1 MRKWYSEETVKK
13 IINFKEELF
22 KLYDKYDLAISHE
35 DGHGAF
41 EITTLEDF
49 YKEWMTEGLDSQIE
63 EIEKKLDIEREVK
76 KLEGEL

>member
-1 MRKWYSEETVKK
+1 MKSWYSKETIEK

-22 KLYDKYDLAISHE
+22 NLYDKYDLAISHE

-41 EITTLEDF
+41 EVTTLDTF
-49 YKEWMTEGLDSQIE
+49 HKEWMSEGLHSEINRIE
-63 EIEKKLDIEREVK
+63 EKLAIEYEVK

>member
-1 MRKWYSEETVKK
+1 MKSWYSKETIEK

-22 KLYDKYDLAISHE
+22 KLYDKYDLAINHE

-41 EITTLEDF
+41 GMTTLDSF
-49 YKEWMTEGLDSQIE
+49 YKEWMTKGLDSQIK